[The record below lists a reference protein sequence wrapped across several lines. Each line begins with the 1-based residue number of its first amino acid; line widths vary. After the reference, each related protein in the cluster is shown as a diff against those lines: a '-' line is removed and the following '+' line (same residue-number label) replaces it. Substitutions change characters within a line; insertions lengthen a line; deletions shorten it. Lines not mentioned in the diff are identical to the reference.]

1 MKNTG
6 GVKSLLSSIRVNYT
20 IVNRSMLAVMLLAE
34 VVVFSSLTP
43 YFFQLDNLLPVGRE
57 IATLGIVAIGQTL
70 CILTGGF
77 DLSVGGSAAIASIV
91 AGYLCAPSKLGLP
104 YSVGFSVAIC
114 VAVLVGLI
122 NGTLITKVKIN
133 PLIAT
138 LSMNFILGGVII
150 LISRQPI
157 TINTEAFKFIGAT
170 TLGAIRFPLPIITL
184 AVLYVGFGLMLK
196 YTVFGRQIYCA
207 GGNAQAARVAGINVE
222 SVVFRV
228 YVLSA
233 LLSGFA
239 GVQLASRL
247 ATSNPNIG
255 STYGLES
262 IAATVLGGTVLA
274 GGEGNMFGSFL
285 GVLVMGMLSN
295 GLVMIGM
302 SQAWRNIVMGGMLIL
317 AVTLQIATKIG
328 RKTT

>member
-1 MKNTG
+1 MKDTG
-6 GVKSLLSSIRVNYT
+6 GMKSLLSNINFNYT
-20 IVNRSMLAVMLLAE
+20 IVNRSMLAVMLLVE
-34 VVVFSSLTP
+34 IVVFSSITP

-57 IATLGIVAIGQTL
+57 IATLGIVAIGQTM

-104 YSVGFSVAIC
+104 YSIGFSIAIC
-114 VAVLVGLI
+114 VAVLVGVL
-122 NGTLITKVKIN
+122 NGTLITKVKVN

-138 LSMNFILGGVII
+138 LSMNFILGGAII

-157 TINTEAFKFIGAT
+157 TVNTDSFKFLGAT
-170 TLGAIRFPLPIITL
+170 TFGAIRFPLPIITL
-184 AVLYVGFGLMLK
+184 AVLYVGFGLILK
-196 YTVFGRQIYCA
+196 YTVFGRQVYCA

-222 SVVFRV
+222 SVIFRV

-239 GVQLASRL
+239 GIQLASRL

-262 IAATVLGGTVLA
+262 IAATVLGGTVLV

-302 SQAWRNIVMGGMLIL
+302 SQAWRNIVTGVMLIL
-317 AVTLQIATKIG
+317 AVTLQIATKFG
-328 RKTT
+328 RKAA